1 MSTASVRAS
10 RPPAASD
17 EPSSPTGK
25 WIAAIA
31 ILALLAFFAAWFGG
45 WIRFT
50 TDPRV
55 AEIKKLQEEA
65 RQKFAAN
72 GGPQTLAEATEA
84 VTAMATIRQKT
95 EALPASLR
103 PQVER
108 SGGSMFRSAMRQR
121 IDAYF
126 SLPPAQ
132 RQAELDRQIRQ
143 EEMMRKAFETA
154 GRVAGFFGGGPP
166 GGGDRGGPGGGQ
178 AGGQGGGPPGGGER
192 GGRGGGPAGGGPPP
206 GASQEGVNKW
216 RKQIIDTTTPEQRA
230 RYVEYRRAMDQRRN
244 ELGMPSGGPR

>member
-1 MSTASVRAS
+1 MSTATLRSS
-10 RPPAASD
+10 RLPPAASD
-17 EPSSPTGK
+17 GSSSPMGK

-31 ILALLAFFAAWFGG
+31 ILALLAFLVAWLGG

-55 AEIKKLQEEA
+55 AEIQKLQEET
-65 RQKFAAN
+65 RQKFVAT

-108 SGGSMFRSAMRQR
+108 SGGSVFRSAMRQR

-126 SLPPAQ
+126 ALPPAK
-132 RQAELDRQIRQ
+132 RQAELDRQIKQ
-143 EEMMRKAFETA
+143 EEMMRNAFETA
-154 GRVAGFFGGGPP
+154 SKVAGFFGGGPP
-166 GGGDRGGPGGGQ
+166 GGGDRGGQ
-178 AGGQGGGPPGGGER
+178 AGGQSGGPPGGGPPT
-192 GGRGGGPAGGGPPP
+192 GG
-206 GASQEGVNKW
+206 SQEGVNKW
-216 RKQIIDTTTPEQRA
+216 RKQIIDSTTPEQRA
-230 RYVEYRRAMDQRRN
+230 RYVEYRRAMDQRRK